1 MRLKMSYNMGTR
13 KYKSSYEQ
21 TTRNL
26 VGIKTLE
33 NKTEI

>member
-1 MRLKMSYNMGTR
+1 MRLKISFNIGTR

-21 TTRNL
+21 TTKNL
-26 VGIKTLE
+26 VGIKTLG